1 MLSEQNLL
9 QREMGYKKKSGIKE
23 DSKVLDLSIWKH
35 GVFVTHDG
43 KNENG
48 AEWRGEDE
56 ELCLG

>member
-1 MLSEQNLL
+1 
-9 QREMGYKKKSGIKE
+9 MGYKKKSGIKE

-43 KNENG
+43 KNGNG